1 MAFIIQGVFMSK
13 TVTSLQ
19 IKVNEVFI
27 KPLKPKALLSIKES
41 DDKGEESD
49 ILDIE
54 EDYFLIQIVVL
65 KIFHIIQQVKRNP

>member
-1 MAFIIQGVFMSK
+1 MSK

-27 KPLKPKALLSIKES
+27 KPLKPKEALLSIKES

-54 EDYFLIQIVVL
+54 EDSFLIQIVVL
-65 KIFHIIQQVKRNP
+65 KIFHIVEQVKRNP

>member
-1 MAFIIQGVFMSK
+1 MSK

-27 KPLKPKALLSIKES
+27 KPLKPKEALLSIKES